1 MKAVFA
7 TARSRLVAALLA
19 LLVIVLG
26 AVLVRRHETGAR
38 PVAKPAGGGPEGRK
52 DTGASGGVMAFRV
65 PIFDRDQRIV
75 ALLNGAAVKPTA
87 DRVPLT
93 TVRLD
98 YFDSKG
104 ATNLTMLGTNCV
116 YDLKQQTAAS
126 PDRLRLLTGDG
137 RLSLDGRNWFWW
149 QTNYDLVISNDVV
162 TLVQQRDTP
171 VPLRITSDFCFLK
184 YQSNLV
190 TYTGHVRALD
200 ARLDLTCQTLTIQR
214 GTNGANQTIVA
225 DRDVVLV
232 NRQGGGRATGGRA
245 VFTESG
251 EGRVAELLDSPRW
264 SDGARSGSADRFVLD
279 QTRHTLLALGRA
291 QLRLPRRAPAEGGLL
306 SLGGA
311 APAPADT
318 NAFVEVAAERLTLQ
332 FPATN
337 GPVQSVVAETNVVIR
352 DTRDGSVARSQRAVY
367 AESGSVEL
375 TGEPEWTGFGARLT
389 AGRLAFQNAPQTL
402 DARPDA
408 RLRLP
413 VATLRQP
420 LAGRPADAGRNALT
434 NDHVEI
440 ASPFLTYRDGW
451 LRFGDRVHADY
462 FEGSERAGK
471 LDCATL
477 AVKYTNHLE
486 ALRAAGGVAAEMFP
500 VRRADGVA
508 VARKLNCA
516 ALDAGFDA
524 AGHLTTLSL
533 DDGVTAAQTETAT
546 NRPLV
551 TKQVRCD
558 RLDARFGASNRVET
572 ATAGPNVT
580 LTRRGA
586 SNRVETVTAERVVFT
601 GTNQC
606 FTFTGQPMVTAPEGR
621 IVNADRLIY
630 NLATGGYTVT
640 GTSSTLL
647 KVLPHDT
654 NLTKFLKPK

>member
-1 MKAVFA
+1 VKAVFA
-7 TARSRLVAALLA
+7 TAQNRLAVALLA
-19 LLVIVLG
+19 LFVIVLG

-38 PVAKPAGGGPEGRK
+38 PVAKPAGGGQEGRK
-52 DTGASGGVMAFRV
+52 ETSGGGMAFRV

-75 ALLNGAAVKPTA
+75 ALLNGIAVRPTA
-87 DRVPLT
+87 DVVPLA

-98 YFDSKG
+98 YFDRKG
-104 ATNLTMLGTNCV
+104 DTNLTMLGTNCV

-214 GTNGANQTIVA
+214 GTNGANQTILA

-245 VFTESG
+245 VFTETSD
-251 EGRVAELLDSPRW
+251 GRVAELLDSPQW
-264 SDGARSGSADRFVLD
+264 SDGARSGSADRFVFD
-279 QTRHTLLALGRA
+279 QTRHTLLALGWA

-306 SLGGA
+306 SLGGT

-337 GPVQSVVAETNVVIR
+337 GPVQSVLAETNVVIR

-367 AESGSVEL
+367 ADNGSVEL

-420 LAGRPADAGRNALT
+420 LAGRGALT

-440 ASPFLTYRDGW
+440 TSPFLTYRDGW

-462 FEGSERAGK
+462 FERNERAGK

-486 ALRAAGGVAAEMFP
+486 ALRAAGGVAAETFP
-500 VRRADGVA
+500 ARRADGVA
-508 VARKLNCA
+508 VARTLHCA
-516 ALDAGFDA
+516 ALNAGFDA

-558 RLDARFGASNRVET
+558 RLDARFGASNRLET

-580 LTRRGA
+580 LTRLGASNRGA

-601 GTNQC
+601 GPNQC
-606 FTFTGQPMVTAPEGR
+606 FTFTGQPTVTAPEGR

-654 NLTKFLKPK
+654 NLARFLKPK